1 MAEESQDG
9 QEKTEDPSQRKLE
22 KSAEDG
28 KVLTSKEM
36 FVFTS
41 MFAAFV
47 LMFVTPLFAQKVL
60 AYWSRLFHFTRPDDL
75 MTMAFERFYELIFS
89 IIIAGLFVGVPMIVI
104 VIGTQVAVGGLNFA
118 PKAFNF
124 KGNRLNPLQGFKRM
138 FGTKG
143 LMELTK
149 SILKVVLLFA
159 IAAVTIYALLPS
171 VLELPSRDLGT
182 ATIASLLNFP
192 FLLGMLL
199 IILAIIAM
207 IDYFWQRHTHIQS
220 LRMTKQ
226 EVKDEYK
233 QTEGSPEVKAKIR
246 RMQME
251 TAANAGRQQAALDDV
266 PDATAV
272 ITNPTHFAVALKYEV
287 GSSEAPKILAMGRG
301 NMAHQ
306 IIERANGADVTVFR
320 SPLLARA
327 LYYTGE
333 IGAEIAE
340 QLYQAV
346 AVVLAYLYRVDRGE
360 VLAEPEVEIPESL
373 RFTESGQPLKD
384 ENSNR
389 ANYEA

>member
-47 LMFVTPLFAQKVL
+47 LMFVTPLFAQKAL

-75 MTMAFERFYELIFS
+75 MTLAFERFYELIFS
-89 IIIAGLFVGVPMIVI
+89 IIIAGLFVGVPMIII

-373 RFTESGQPLKD
+373 HFTENGQPLKG